1 MKTPVNGKTLR
12 RHLTYSWWKYA
23 LVIIIGALAVNLLY
37 TVTAYRSPAEKKIDV
52 YIYGYGDEK
61 GINAYMNEIRLTKM
75 SDMEEMNAL
84 LLTMDESYG
93 AMQLSTYIAAAEG
106 DVYILPRDEFV
117 SFAVNG
123 AWIPLEDYPEITTHF
138 TERDISLQS
147 GWRRESESGESH
159 LYGIPVSKLP
169 GLSKYLYVE
178 NGYICV
184 LVTNGN
190 DENVVKFLS
199 ILCEDM
205 IEDAEVSSD
214 SVSNESKS
222 ADSDPAQTDSSSGE
236 ETASL
241 SDFSPAGTQKG
252 D

>member
-1 MKTPVNGKTLR
+1 MNTPINGKTLR

-37 TVTAYRSPAEKKIDV
+37 TVTAYRSPADKKIDL
-52 YIYGYGDEK
+52 YIYGYGDEA

-84 LLTMDESYG
+84 LLTMDETYG
-93 AMQLSTYIAAAEG
+93 KMQLSTYVAAAEG
-106 DVYILPRDEFV
+106 DIFILPRDEFV
-117 SFAVNG
+117 SFAVSG
-123 AWIPLEDYPEITTHF
+123 AWVPLEDYPEITSPF
-138 TERDISLQS
+138 TDRDISLQS

-159 LYGIPVSKLP
+159 LYGIPLSKLP

-178 NGYICV
+178 NGYVCV

-190 DENVVKFLS
+190 DENVLKFLS

-205 IEDAEVSSD
+205 IEDTEAPSE
-214 SVSNESKS
+214 SVPEIEKS
-222 ADSDPAQTDSSSGE
+222 AASDRDQ
-236 ETASL
+236 
-241 SDFSPAGTQKG
+241 
-252 D
+252 